1 MNTDLSNSILKTDL
15 NSDGILKVVLNNPK
29 SGNTL
34 SEKMMSSLQIVLDD
48 AAIDKKVRVIIIASE
63 GSVFSAGHD
72 LKEIRAERLNSDKG
86 KSYFT
91 QVLLKCSS
99 LMQSIVNNPKPVI
112 AEVAGIATAAGC
124 QLVASCDL
132 AYASTSAR
140 FATPGVNIGLFCS
153 TPMVAL
159 SRNISNKHS
168 MEMLLTGE
176 LISSQKASQ
185 IGLINEV
192 IAEVAGIAT
201 AAGCQLV
208 ASCDLAYAS
217 TSARFATP
225 GVNIGL
231 FCSTPMVALS
241 RNISNKHSME
251 MLLTGELISS
261 QKASQIGLINESVK
275 DETLQKFVLERATTI
290 SKKSTMTLKTGK
302 IAFYKQ
308 LNMSL
313 PEAYQYASGVMLEN
327 MLQLDAEEG
336 INAFLEKRSP
346 NWQD

>member
-72 LKEIRAERLNSDKG
+72 LKEIRAERLNPDKG

-132 AYASTSAR
+132 AYAS
-140 FATPGVNIGLFCS
+140 N
-153 TPMVAL
+153 
-159 SRNISNKHS
+159 
-168 MEMLLTGE
+168 
-176 LISSQKASQ
+176 
-185 IGLINEV
+185 
-192 IAEVAGIAT
+192 
-201 AAGCQLV
+201 
-208 ASCDLAYAS
+208 
-217 TSARFATP
+217 SARFATP